1 MERLTRA
8 IPQDKGS
15 LGVFADSL
23 LEALPPRWRNWVVR
37 GLFTIIMISTFI
49 FIVSR
54 GATWLMFL
62 VSFTE
67 FLKNHET
74 DFYFRFS

>member
-1 MERLTRA
+1 MERLTKA

-15 LGVFADSL
+15 LGEFADSM

-37 GLFTIIMISTFI
+37 GLFSIIMISTFT
-49 FIVSR
+49 FIVNR

-62 VSFTE
+62 VR
-67 FLKNHET
+67 T
-74 DFYFRFS
+74 DIEVKTSLVILMVKI